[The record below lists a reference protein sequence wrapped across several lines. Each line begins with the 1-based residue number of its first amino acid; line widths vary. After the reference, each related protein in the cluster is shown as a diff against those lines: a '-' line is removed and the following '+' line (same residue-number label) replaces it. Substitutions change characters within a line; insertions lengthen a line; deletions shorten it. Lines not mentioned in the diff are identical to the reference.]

1 MATSTLRVLHLPSA
15 VGGNA
20 WGLAQGERAIGLKSD
35 VLVVSGNRNTIRYPA
50 HREVDLVRWPGPVA
64 KFARLGWEFLR
75 VRNRYDVFHF
85 NFGRTLL
92 HFPHRGIFQ
101 GELPYYPKRAR
112 LFATVNGC
120 DVRQK
125 DITVRERPTAM
136 CHDAACTGGL
146 CNDGS
151 VDRARRS
158 AAAKMAQFVEHI
170 WALNPDLLRFLPPD
184 KSSFLPYTVAH
195 FDALEPSFSDYG
207 KRRLRIVHA
216 PTDRVKKGTAWIL
229 AALETLPPESYEL
242 VLVENMTHEQALE
255 IYRSAD
261 LVVDQVLSGWYGA
274 VAVEVMRMGKPVIAY
289 LAPEDVG
296 RIEPAMAR
304 DLREAI
310 PSASPIELPKVL
322 RQAVEDR
329 AWLKRRAEA
338 AYDFAGKWHEPR
350 RVAAVVRAR
359 YEG

>member
-1 MATSTLRVLHLPSA
+1 
-15 VGGNA
+15 
-20 WGLAQGERAIGLKSD
+20 
-35 VLVVSGNRNTIRYPA
+35 
-50 HREVDLVRWPGPVA
+50 VA
-64 KFARLGWEFLR
+64 KFARLAWEFLR

-242 VLVENMTHEQALE
+242 VLVENMTHERALE

-274 VAVEVMRMGKPVIAY
+274 FAVEVMRMGKPVVAYIAPGD
-289 LAPEDVG
+289 LAKVPEGMGKELV
-296 RIEPAMAR
+296 
-304 DLREAI
+304 EAI
-310 PSASPIELPKVL
+310 LSATPTGLPTLLQRALEERRWL
-322 RQAVEDR
+322 RQ
-329 AWLKRRAEA
+329 RAEA
-338 AYDFAGKWHEPR
+338 CFAFAGKWHDPR
-350 RVAAVVRAR
+350 YVASITRER
-359 YEG
+359 YERAHAR